1 MGPIV
6 CATRGG
12 EASLRTQQRAIA
24 LAQEKGAEL
33 IFLYVIDPSFAGT
46 VDEALTD
53 TLVDELRLL
62 GKCLLRLAQ
71 TRARKKGLKAQVAIR
86 QGDVQQSIEAFVG
99 EVGASMLIVGAPQ
112 PGTAAE
118 TFEPERLNDFAAA
131 IQRATGVEVLVVE

>member
-12 EASLRTQQRAIA
+12 EASRRTQERAIE
-24 LAQEKGAEL
+24 LAQEQGAEL
-33 IFLYVIDPSFAGT
+33 IFLYVIDPSFAGA
-46 VDEALTD
+46 VNEALTD
-53 TLVDELRLL
+53 ILVDELRLL

-71 TRARKKGLKAQVAIR
+71 TRARKKGLGAQAAIR
-86 QGDVQQSIEAFVG
+86 QGDLQHSIEAFIG

-112 PGTAAE
+112 PGTAAD
-118 TFEPERLNDFAAA
+118 TFEPRRLNDFATA